1 MMKALVH
8 VNESHNWQMAV
19 ANIKNLAK
27 AEQITEI
34 ALLLNG
40 EAVELILEPA
50 NLDQIL
56 SELAVY
62 VCNNSL
68 KQRSIDPSSLDPI
81 LTVVPSGVVKLV
93 EPQEEKF
100 RYIKP

>member
-1 MMKALVH
+1 MKALVH
-8 VNESHNWQMAV
+8 VNESHKWQMV
-19 ANIKNLAK
+19 LANIKNLAK

-40 EAVELILEPA
+40 EAVELIIEPA
-50 NLDQIL
+50 NLDQIS

-68 KQRSIDPSSLDPI
+68 RQRSIEPSSLDTM

-93 EPQEEKF
+93 ELQEEDF

>member
-1 MMKALVH
+1 MKALVH
-8 VNESHNWQMAV
+8 VNESHKWQMAL
-19 ANIKNLAK
+19 ANIKNLVK

-40 EAVELILEPA
+40 EAVELIIGPA
-50 NLDQIL
+50 NLDQIP

-68 KQRSIDPSSLDPI
+68 RQRSIEPSSLDTM

-93 EPQEEKF
+93 ELQEEDF

>member
-1 MMKALVH
+1 MKALVH
-8 VNESHNWQMAV
+8 VNESHKWQMV
-19 ANIKNLAK
+19 LANIKNLAK

-40 EAVELILEPA
+40 EAVELIIEPA
-50 NLDQIL
+50 NLDQIS
-56 SELAVY
+56 SELVVY

-68 KQRSIDPSSLDPI
+68 RQRSIEPSSLDTM

-93 EPQEEKF
+93 ELQEEDF

>member
-1 MMKALVH
+1 MKALVH
-8 VNESHNWQMAV
+8 VNESHKWQMV
-19 ANIKNLAK
+19 LANIKNLAK

-40 EAVELILEPA
+40 EAVELIIGPA
-50 NLDQIL
+50 NLDQIP

-62 VCNNSL
+62 DCNNSL
-68 KQRSIDPSSLDPI
+68 RQRSIEPSSLDTM

-93 EPQEEKF
+93 ELQEEDF